1 MHLNIIKYKFTYDSG
16 VISMT
21 EKELKKLSRME
32 LLELLVEQTERCE
45 ELERKLAETEQK
57 LENQAL
63 NVKEVGT
70 LAEACITVNK
80 VFEAA
85 DAAAKQ
91 YLANVKVYDD
101 KKKEMLAETERRCA
115 EMEQVAQAKVAE
127 TERRCA
133 EIEQIAEAKVATLKA
148 EVDKLS
154 LKWLKAVE
162 E

>member
-1 MHLNIIKYKFTYDSG
+1 
-16 VISMT
+16 MT
-21 EKELKKLSRME
+21 EKELKKLSRIE

-45 ELERKLAETEQK
+45 DLERKLAEAEQKLAKTEQK

-70 LAEACITVNK
+70 LADACLKVNK
-80 VFEAA
+80 IFEAA

-91 YLANVKVYDD
+91 YLANIKVYDD
-101 KKKEMLAETERRCA
+101 RKKEMLAETERRCA
-115 EMEQVAQAKVAE
+115 EMEHL
-127 TERRCA
+127 
-133 EIEQIAEAKVATLKA
+133 AEAKVAALKE

-154 LKWLKAVE
+154 LKWLKPSE